1 MELFLKFDLGR
12 IELIIQKT
20 WIAGLALALA
30 TASPALAGHHGGR
43 SHSTSS
49 WGDEDEGDDSFS
61 VATLNGTYVFQA
73 SGFADDGKV
82 GEVSVLGTLT
92 FDGAGGVPNA
102 NLIVTHGNSVQTS
115 CSDTFDIAGAGGLPV
130 GNGTYTFNNP
140 GGTPGLFSMVLPLV
154 PNPAA
159 TPPVVNSGSLNFG
172 ILVPGPEG
180 HNGKVIETDNGSLS
194 GVSIC
199 GTAITSLDLKGS
211 LKALDGGGDGGGE

>member
-1 MELFLKFDLGR
+1 M
-12 IELIIQKT
+12 IQKV

-30 TASPALAGHHGGR
+30 TTSPAFAGQKGGK

-49 WGDEDEGDDSFS
+49 WGDEGEGDDSFS
-61 VATLNGTYVFQA
+61 LGTLNGTYVFQA

-82 GEVSVLGTLT
+82 GEVAVLGTLT
-92 FDGAGGVPNA
+92 FDGAGGVANG
-102 NLIVTHGNSVQTS
+102 NLIVTHGNNVQAS

-159 TPPVVNSGSLNFG
+159 IPPVVNSGSLNFG
-172 ILVPGPEG
+172 ILVPSADG

-199 GTAITSLDLKGS
+199 GMAITSLDLKGS
-211 LKALDGGGDGGGE
+211 LKALNGGGGSGDGGGD

>member
-1 MELFLKFDLGR
+1 M
-12 IELIIQKT
+12 IIQKT
-20 WIAGLALALA
+20 WIAGLALAVA
-30 TASPALAGHHGGR
+30 TASPALAGHHGGK

-49 WGDEDEGDDSFS
+49 WGDEGDGDDSFS
-61 VATLNGTYVFQA
+61 VGTLNGTFVFQA
-73 SGFADDGKV
+73 SGFADDGKA

-92 FDGAGGVPNA
+92 FDGAGGVPNG
-102 NLIVTHGNSVQTS
+102 NLIVTHGNSVQAS
-115 CSDTFDIAGAGGLPV
+115 CSDTFDIAGAGGLPI

-172 ILVPGPEG
+172 ILVPSADG
-180 HNGKVIETDNGSLS
+180 HHGKVIETDNGTLA

-199 GTAITSLDLKGS
+199 GVSISSMDLTGS
-211 LKALDGGGDGGGE
+211 LKALNGGGGSGDGGGD